1 MQSVELTNVL
11 QICRIKEGD
20 MAPHYLLGY
29 LWANLS
35 KEKQQQISNDL
46 QERINK

>member
-1 MQSVELTNVL
+1 MKIELRDVL

-20 MAPHYLLGY
+20 TAPHYLLGY

-35 KEKQQQISNDL
+35 NKKQEQISNDL
-46 QERINK
+46 QRSMSR